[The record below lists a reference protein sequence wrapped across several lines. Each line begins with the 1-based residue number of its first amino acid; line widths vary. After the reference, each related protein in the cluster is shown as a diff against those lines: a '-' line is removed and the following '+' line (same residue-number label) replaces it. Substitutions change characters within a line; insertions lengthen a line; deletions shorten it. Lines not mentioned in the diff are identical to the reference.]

1 MNTMFKQ
8 NEVKADIEAMKEA
21 QNKTLEMVATLRTA
35 MLNQENVEKIRNEN
49 SSLTVSIEI

>member
-49 SSLTVSIEI
+49 S